1 VLVSIGEGRLLQSHG
16 LTSQV
21 YVPILRAI
29 FQEKYSEGC
38 VAIDFSLDDVRR
50 AAEKLGITA
59 RNPADVVYRMRSRTV
74 LPAEII
80 ALGFYVLRQ
89 VGRGK
94 YRLEKAS
101 STVIDLPDTKPIEAL
116 DLTPIPVRRLLPEDL
131 ADVDEQALLT
141 VASYCKLFD
150 HFTGLRIYRLR
161 SHVRK
166 SVVSLGQAE
175 LDELDVGVA
184 FRDDEV
190 PVLVPI
196 EAKAVADPVNRV
208 QIAAMVAF
216 SGDYFPHHE
225 VRPLALKVDENG
237 LMHILEFNATTEPS
251 DLVVVRSACY
261 RLVLSEK
268 QREFIR
274 YTRPVVL

>member
-1 VLVSIGEGRLLQSHG
+1 MSIGEGRLLQSHG

-80 ALGFYVLRQ
+80 ALGFYILRQ
-89 VGRGK
+89 IGRGK
-94 YRLEKAS
+94 YRLEKAA

-116 DLTPIPVRRLLPEDL
+116 DLTPIPVRRLLPENL

-166 SVVSLGQAE
+166 SVAGIGQAE

-184 FRDDEV
+184 FRDDEI
-190 PVLVPI
+190 PVVVPI

-208 QIAAMVAF
+208 QIAVMVAF
-216 SGDYFPHHE
+216 SGDYFPGHE
-225 VRPLALKVDENG
+225 VRPLALKVDERG

-251 DLVVVRSACY
+251 DLIVVRSACY

-268 QREFIR
+268 QLEFIR
-274 YTRPVVL
+274 HTRPVIL